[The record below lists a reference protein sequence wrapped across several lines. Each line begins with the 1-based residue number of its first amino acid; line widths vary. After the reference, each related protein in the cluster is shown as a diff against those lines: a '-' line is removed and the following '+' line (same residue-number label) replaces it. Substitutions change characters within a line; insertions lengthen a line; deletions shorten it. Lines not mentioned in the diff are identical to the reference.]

1 MREVSTKMGSAGLG
15 WALVGCALL
24 SACGDGSSARKPD
37 KAEDASAP
45 AADGGRDAGVDAALD
60 AAADGGDGAD
70 ELDAGEPDAGPKG
83 PIAFINPAPGS
94 KLFLGANF
102 WNIDWEGAE
111 NYFQTSVDWATTQ
124 NPWNPQFLKDIAP
137 YHVLRFMD
145 WNLTNE
151 EINPQANWA
160 TRKQKSA
167 DQTTSPVAY
176 EWQID
181 LCNRAGKD
189 YWITVPHNA
198 TNEYVTRLA
207 TLIRDTL
214 DRRLRVYVEWSNEVW
229 NGAFPARE
237 YSKAEGE
244 RLGLKGDDKGFAYQ
258 SYASVRLFE
267 AFDAVFGEDKARLV
281 RVISGQAVNLGVCD
295 IHIDALLDKTI
306 NPNGTKP
313 DVYAVAPYFMG
324 ANLEELNGP
333 GITNAAT
340 WITDTYLCADRMNL
354 KVIAYEA
361 GQDSYVPAGGEVPCA
376 EIQQQAGMRETYV
389 SFLNA
394 MEKAKLM
401 GPMMQYTHT
410 GNCWGMKQ
418 KTSDSLEASPKYR
431 GMLDWLSLRE
441 SGRPT
446 DVSSP

>member
-1 MREVSTKMGSAGLG
+1 MREVSTKIGFV
-15 WALVGCALL
+15 LVGCALL
-24 SACGDGSSARKPD
+24 SACASGSRIRTVGSKD
-37 KAEDASAP
+37 EDASM
-45 AADGGRDAGVDAALD
+45 V
-60 AAADGGDGAD
+60 AADGGDDAAVPGDASVS
-70 ELDAGEPDAGPKG
+70 DAGFDASAADGGKRDAAVADAGSDADTDAGPRG
-83 PIAFINPAPGS
+83 PSGFINPTPGS

-111 NYFQTSVDWATTQ
+111 NYFMPSVNWATTQ
-124 NPWNPQFLKDIAP
+124 NPWNPQFLTDIAP

-151 EINPQANWA
+151 EVNPQADWA
-160 TRKQKSA
+160 TRKSKTA

-181 LCNRAGKD
+181 LCNRAHKD
-189 YWITVPHNA
+189 FWITVPHNA
-198 TNEYVTRLA
+198 TTSYVMKLA

-214 DRRLRVYVEWSNEVW
+214 DPRLRVYVEWSNEVW

-237 YSKAEGE
+237 YSKAEGQ

-258 SYASVRLFE
+258 MYASVRMFE
-267 AFDAVFGEDKARLV
+267 AFDAVFGEQKSRLV
-281 RVISGQAVNLGVCD
+281 RVIAGQAVNWGVCEL
-295 IHIDALLDKTI
+295 HIDALGDSVI

-324 ANLEELNGP
+324 ANVSELSGP

-340 WITDTYLCADRMNL
+340 WITDTYRCADRMNL

-361 GQDSYVPAGGEVPCA
+361 GQDSYVPAGGEMPCA
-376 EIQQQAGMRETYV
+376 DIQMQEGMRETYV

-394 MEKAKLM
+394 MQKAKLT
-401 GPMMQYTHT
+401 GPIMQYTHT

-418 KTSDSLEASPKYR
+418 KTSDSTEASPKYR
-431 GMLDWLSLRE
+431 GMLDWLSQQK
-441 SGRPT
+441 
-446 DVSSP
+446 